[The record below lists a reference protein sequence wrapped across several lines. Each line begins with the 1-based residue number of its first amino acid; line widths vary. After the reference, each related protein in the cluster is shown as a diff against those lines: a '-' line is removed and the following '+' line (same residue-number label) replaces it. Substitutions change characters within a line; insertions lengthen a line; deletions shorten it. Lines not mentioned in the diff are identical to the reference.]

1 MLPRRQLGSPAFTY
15 ILWSLLWLTVAG
27 LWLFALTGCES
38 RHLTHTWPDGSVSE
52 YQRTTIGRSNTEGVT
67 LEYGDLR
74 ATLEASGSREGELV
88 QSAVGAAVREAL
100 NAEGAGQ

>member
-1 MLPRRQLGSPAFTY
+1 
-15 ILWSLLWLTVAG
+15 LWAIINATAIGLLLIA
-27 LWLFALTGCES
+27 ASGCES

-67 LEYGDLR
+67 LQYGEFS
-74 ATLEASGSREGELV
+74 ASLEASGSREGELV

-100 NAEGAGQ
+100 NAGGAGQ